1 MPPKSKSKTMKPLD
15 PNTKDYKQPMQHD
28 VEKAQAKDKIRPKS
42 IFEQYDSKTSSKK
55 KSKKKY

>member
-15 PNTKDYKQPMQHD
+15 PNMKDYKQPMQHD
-28 VEKAQAKDKIRPKS
+28 VEKAQAKDKIRPKT
-42 IFEQYDSKTSSKK
+42 IFEQYPKTSNKK

>member
-15 PNTKDYKQPMQHD
+15 PKMKDYKQPMQHD
-28 VEKAQAKDKIRPKS
+28 VEKAQAKDKIRPKT
-42 IFEQYDSKTSSKK
+42 IFEHYQK

>member
-15 PNTKDYKQPMQHD
+15 ANTKDYKQPMQHD

-42 IFEQYDSKTSSKK
+42 IFEQYPKTSSKK